1 MNGGAGLPKC
11 DKITKMSR
19 KRASNLT
26 QTLSPQP
33 GSLRRGR
40 AAGYAAALLIIIFC
54 ASTALAWGPKGHVLV
69 TKWAVETLPDPLK
82 GYFEAYQ
89 QELLA
94 HVNDPDEWMKKDRF
108 EAFRHYIYLDE
119 YGRFPYLK
127 LPHSYQAAIR
137 NFGAGRVMQRGTLP
151 WQIGEFSLRLTTDMR
166 QGKWDQARKD
176 AAVLG
181 YYIADAHD
189 PLNTTDNFN
198 GQLTGQTGLS
208 ARFGANLI
216 DRYRN
221 FILFRPE
228 PAQRIS
234 DPTGYAFG
242 MVIEANTW
250 VNNILLGDLRA
261 RDDLPGYN
269 DDYYDRFYSATSS
282 ILMHE
287 LSGAANDIG
296 SYWYTAW
303 LNAGKPSLAS
313 Q

>member
-1 MNGGAGLPKC
+1 MRL
-11 DKITKMSR
+11 TS
-19 KRASNLT
+19 ASSFT
-26 QTLSPQP
+26 QTFSPHFASP
-33 GSLRRGR
+33 RRRHGL
-40 AAGYAAALLIIIFC
+40 GCGPALLLIVLC
-54 ASTALAWGPKGHVLV
+54 ASPALAWGPKGHVLV

-108 EAFRHYIYLDE
+108 EAARHYIYLDE

-137 NFGAGRVMQRGTLP
+137 SFGAGRVMQRGTLP

-208 ARFGANLI
+208 ERFGVNLI

-228 PAQRIS
+228 PAKRIS
-234 DPTGYAFG
+234 DPTGHAFD

-250 VNNILLGDLRA
+250 VDQILLGDLRA
-261 RDDLPGYN
+261 RDDLAGYN

-287 LSGAANDIG
+287 LSRAANDIA

-303 LNAGKPSLAS
+303 LNAGKPSLAG